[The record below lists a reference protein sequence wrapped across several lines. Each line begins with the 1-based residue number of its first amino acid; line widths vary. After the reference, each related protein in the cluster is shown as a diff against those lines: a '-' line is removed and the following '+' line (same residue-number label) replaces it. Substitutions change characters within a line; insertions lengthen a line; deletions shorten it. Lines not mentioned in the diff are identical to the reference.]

1 MSKVEAI
8 KDIIQT
14 SLPEATVLVSDPHND
29 GEHFEAVVICP
40 SFEGKPLVQQHRLV
54 MGPLKEAFETAVHA
68 LALKTYTPEKW
79 EIAQNSDS

>member
-14 SLPEATVLVSDPHND
+14 ELPDATVLVSDPHND

-40 SFEGKPLVQQHRLV
+40 SFEGKSLVQQHRLV
-54 MGPLKEAFETAVHA
+54 MGPLKEAFASAVHA
-68 LALKTYTPEKW
+68 LALKTYTPAKW
-79 EIAQNSDS
+79 ESSQNAKS